1 MCCMELGVLE
11 QPSTPRGFIFAQM
24 VGALWCCIPPSGT
37 LFKLFQNRRWLKPHG
52 TNQCCFFPFYRAEN
66 LGLLGLLALFFYL
79 ITCQT
84 MFRRTAL

>member
-1 MCCMELGVLE
+1 MCCIERGVLE
-11 QPSTPRGFIFAQM
+11 QPSTPHGLILVQRA
-24 VGALWCCIPPSGT
+24 GALRCSIPPSST

-52 TNQCCFFPFYRAEN
+52 TNLCFCIPFYRAEN